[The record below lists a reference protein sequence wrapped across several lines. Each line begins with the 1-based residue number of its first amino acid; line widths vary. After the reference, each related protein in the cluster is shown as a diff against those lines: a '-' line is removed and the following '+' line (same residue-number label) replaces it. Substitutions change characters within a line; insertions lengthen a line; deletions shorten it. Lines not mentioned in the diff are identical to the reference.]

1 MPHLSAVGISG
12 LQAGEDVKNQGL
24 ITMSLTWRASAEWDR
39 RWALGLVISLL
50 LHVGALTLW
59 PRHAPTPP
67 TAGEP
72 LAVRLLPAGP
82 AVSAPASP
90 LPAAPTP
97 PAPKHTATPEPR
109 PTPPARKPEPRP
121 APTRPLSTPSPSA
134 TPAAAS
140 PASAPAA
147 AASSSSNNAN
157 SAAASTGPAA
167 GAGSGEARTPARWQ
181 AAYLHNPPP
190 DYPWQARQRGQ
201 QGVVWLSV
209 EVSAAGECAQASVLR
224 SSGVSALDQ
233 AALAAVRRW
242 RFVPARQGQT
252 PVESKV
258 EIPIRF
264 KLSDEGAEE

>member
-1 MPHLSAVGISG
+1 MPTPKAAATASAVS
-12 LQAGEDVKNQGL
+12 
-24 ITMSLTWRASAEWDR
+24 WR
-39 RWALGLVISLL
+39 
-50 LHVGALTLW
+50 
-59 PRHAPTPP
+59 
-67 TAGEP
+67 
-72 LAVRLLPAGP
+72 
-82 AVSAPASP
+82 
-90 LPAAPTP
+90 
-97 PAPKHTATPEPR
+97 
-109 PTPPARKPEPRP
+109 RP

-134 TPAAAS
+134 TPAAAA

>member
-1 MPHLSAVGISG
+1 
-12 LQAGEDVKNQGL
+12 
-24 ITMSLTWRASAEWDR
+24 MSLTWRAPAAWDR

-50 LHVGALTLW
+50 LHVSALTLW

-67 TAGEP
+67 IASAP

-82 AVSAPASP
+82 VASAPASP
-90 LPAAPTP
+90 LPAASTP
-97 PAPKHTATPEPR
+97 PAPKPTIAPAPR
-109 PTPPARKPEPRP
+109 PTPLARKPEPRP

-134 TPAAAS
+134 TPAAA
-140 PASAPAA
+140 APAA
-147 AASSSSNNAN
+147 AASSSSNSAN

-167 GAGSGEARTPARWQ
+167 GAGGGEARTPARWQ